1 MVKELR
7 LALIGFGTVGQGL
20 AELLMEKRDWLRAAY
35 GLDARLV
42 AVATARS
49 GFLARAEGLDEAELL
64 RIAASG
70 QPLTAYAAAGVKR
83 WPTVREGLVATGADV
98 LVEVTGTNLR
108 DGEPGLSH
116 IRQALEQGIHVITA
130 NKGPVALAAHEL
142 LALAARKGVQLRME
156 ATVMAGTPVLSTLL
170 EGLAGARIRALS
182 GILNGTTN
190 YILTAMSQGRD
201 YSEALLEAQ
210 RLGYAEAD
218 PSADVEGYD
227 ALAKTLIL
235 AALVFGLP
243 LRAEQVQRRGIAGVT
258 QEEVRAAQAQRRRI
272 KLVAS
277 LRLREGVEVSATS
290 PSGQGPALPVEARVE
305 PVALPLEHPLARV
318 DGVMNA
324 LTVECDTLDS
334 VTVIGP
340 GAGRRQ
346 TAQGLLADLLAI
358 ARTRT

>member
-1 MVKELR
+1 MVKEMR

-20 AELLMEKRDWLRAAY
+20 AELLMEKREWLRAAY

-64 RIAASG
+64 RLAASG
-70 QPLTAYAAAGVKR
+70 QPLTAYTAPGMR
-83 WPTVREGLVATGADV
+83 HWPTVGEGLAATGADV
-98 LVEVTGTNLR
+98 LIEVTGTNLH

-116 IRQALEQGIHVITA
+116 IRQALEQGMHVITA

-156 ATVMAGTPVLSTLL
+156 ATVMAGTPVLSTLR
-170 EGLAGARIRALS
+170 EGLAGARILGLS

-201 YSEALLEAQ
+201 YAEALAEAQ

-218 PSADVEGYD
+218 PTADVEGYD

-235 AALVFGLP
+235 AALVFGVP
-243 LRAEQVQRRGIAGVT
+243 LRAEQVQRRGISGIT
-258 QEEVRAAQAQRRRI
+258 QEEIRAAQEQGRRI

-277 LRLREGVEVSATS
+277 LRLRQADQRPE
-290 PSGQGPALPVEARVE
+290 LPVEARVE
-305 PVALPLEHPLARV
+305 PLALPLEHPLARV

-324 LTVECDTLDS
+324 LTIESDTLAS

-358 ARTRT
+358 ARNCQT

>member
-20 AELLMEKRDWLRAAY
+20 AELLVEKREWLRAAY

-64 RIAASG
+64 RLAAG
-70 QPLTAYAAAGVKR
+70 RQPLTAYRAPGVR
-83 WPTVREGLVATGADV
+83 HWPTVREGLAATGADV
-98 LVEVTGTNLR
+98 LIEVTGTNLR

-116 IRQALEQGIHVITA
+116 IRQALEQGMHVITA

-156 ATVMAGTPVLSTLL
+156 ATVMAGTPVLSTLR
-170 EGLAGARIRALS
+170 EGLAGARILALS

-201 YSEALLEAQ
+201 YAEALAEAQ

-218 PSADVEGYD
+218 PTADVEGYD

-235 AALVFGLP
+235 AALVFGVP
-243 LRAEQVQRRGIAGVT
+243 LRAEQVERRGISGIT
-258 QEEVRAAQAQRRRI
+258 QEEIRAAQEQGRRI

-277 LRLREGVEVSATS
+277 LRL
-290 PSGQGPALPVEARVE
+290 PQSGQRPELPLEARVE
-305 PVALPLEHPLARV
+305 PLALPLEHPLARV

-324 LTVECDTLDS
+324 LTVESDTLAS

-358 ARTRT
+358 ARH